1 MSSTA
6 KKLEKS
12 VKRTENVKKYEL
24 YGSLLGSC
32 IATIGKLSGKTEKE
46 VISEFYKLKNDAEF
60 SQSKNVLEACDYLL
74 KYFDTD
80 EKYKDNII
88 LVYDEKNRFTP
99 MVTLEVDN
107 QILGLD
113 PEGTPFGVLA
123 HLDDDDVF
131 FEYIYKEEEDEDN
144 SKEGM

>member
-1 MSSTA
+1 MSNQV
-6 KKLEKS
+6 KKIEKEM
-12 VKRTENVKKYEL
+12 KKTENVKKYEL
-24 YGSLLGSC
+24 YGSVLGSA

-46 VISEFYKLKNDAEF
+46 IISEFDKLKNDDLF
-60 SQSKNVLEACDYLL
+60 SQSKNVLEACNFLL

-80 EKYKDNII
+80 EKYKNNII
-88 LVYDEKNRFTP
+88 LVYDDKNRFTP

-113 PEGTPFGVLA
+113 PEGTSFGVLA

-131 FEYIYKEEEDEDN
+131 YEYIYKEDEDED
-144 SKEGM
+144 

>member
-1 MSSTA
+1 MSNQV
-6 KKLEKS
+6 KKIEKEM
-12 VKRTENVKKYEL
+12 KKTENVKKYEL
-24 YGSLLGSC
+24 YGSVLGSA

-46 VISEFYKLKNDAEF
+46 IISEFDKLKDDDLF
-60 SQSKNVLEACDYLL
+60 SQSKNVLEACNFLL
-74 KYFDTD
+74 KYFNTD

-113 PEGTPFGVLA
+113 PEGTSFGVLA

-131 FEYIYKEEEDEDN
+131 YEYIYKEDEDED
-144 SKEGM
+144 

>member
-1 MSSTA
+1 MSNQV
-6 KKLEKS
+6 KKIEKEM
-12 VKRTENVKKYEL
+12 KKTENVKKYEL
-24 YGSLLGSC
+24 YGSVLGSA

-46 VISEFYKLKNDAEF
+46 IISEFDKLKNDDLF
-60 SQSKNVLEACDYLL
+60 SQSKNVLEACNFLL

-80 EKYKDNII
+80 EKYKNNII
-88 LVYDEKNRFTP
+88 LVYDDKNRFTP

-113 PEGTPFGVLA
+113 PKGTPFGVLA

-131 FEYIYKEEEDEDN
+131 YEYIYKEEEDEDN
-144 SKEGM
+144 SKKEM

>member
-1 MSSTA
+1 MSNQV
-6 KKLEKS
+6 KKIEKEM
-12 VKRTENVKKYEL
+12 KKTENVKKYEL
-24 YGSLLGSC
+24 YGSVLGSA

-46 VISEFYKLKNDAEF
+46 IISEFDKLKNDDLF
-60 SQSKNVLEACDYLL
+60 SQSKNVLEACNFLL

-80 EKYKDNII
+80 EKYKNNII
-88 LVYDEKNRFTP
+88 LVYDDKNRFTP

-113 PEGTPFGVLA
+113 PEGTSFGVLA

-131 FEYIYKEEEDEDN
+131 YEYIYKEDEDE
-144 SKEGM
+144 

>member
-1 MSSTA
+1 MSNQV
-6 KKLEKS
+6 KKIEKEM
-12 VKRTENVKKYEL
+12 KKTENVKKYKL
-24 YGSLLGSC
+24 YGSVLGSA

-46 VISEFYKLKNDAEF
+46 IISEFDKLKNDDLF
-60 SQSKNVLEACDYLL
+60 SQSRNILEACDYLL
-74 KYFDTD
+74 KYFDTN

-99 MVTLEVDN
+99 IVTLEVDN

-113 PEGTPFGVLA
+113 PEGTPFGILA

-131 FEYIYKEEEDEDN
+131 FEYIYKEDEDEN
-144 SKEGM
+144 

>member
-1 MSSTA
+1 MSNKV
-6 KKLEKS
+6 KKIEKEM
-12 VKRTENVKKYEL
+12 KKTENVKKYEL
-24 YGSLLGSC
+24 YGSVLGSA

-46 VISEFYKLKNDAEF
+46 IISEFDKLKNDDLF
-60 SQSKNVLEACDYLL
+60 SQSKNILESCNYLL

-99 MVTLEVDN
+99 IVTLEVDN

-113 PEGTPFGVLA
+113 PEGTPFGILA

-131 FEYIYKEEEDEDN
+131 FEYIYKEDEDEN
-144 SKEGM
+144 

>member
-1 MSSTA
+1 MSNQV
-6 KKLEKS
+6 KKIEKEM
-12 VKRTENVKKYEL
+12 KKTENVKKYEL
-24 YGSLLGSC
+24 YGSVLGSA

-46 VISEFYKLKNDAEF
+46 IISEFDKLKNDDLF
-60 SQSKNVLEACDYLL
+60 SQSKNVLEACNFLL

-80 EKYKDNII
+80 EKYKNNII
-88 LVYDEKNRFTP
+88 LVYDDKNRFTP

-113 PEGTPFGVLA
+113 PEGTSFGVLA

-131 FEYIYKEEEDEDN
+131 YEYIYKEDEDEN
-144 SKEGM
+144 